1 MRHRGRFRH
10 DAAVIG
16 CYGAIMDSP
25 PLIEVNAFTHE
36 GRRRANN
43 EDSITVGGWVSDVAM
58 SGPRRSRHELTA
70 PFLVAV
76 ADGMGGHAAG
86 EVASRYAIKRLAAES
101 LAGGERDV
109 AATLIA
115 INAELYDT
123 MAAAPSFRGMGTTA
137 AGLLLTPSQAIWF
150 NLGDSRIYCRRA
162 GQLEQ
167 LSIDDVPPGER
178 SGIITQCLGGGLT
191 FTRIS
196 PHIGAEDLSIPSC
209 WLLCSDGLTDMLP
222 EEIIGSMMEGDDEEA
237 VRDLFTLAME
247 AGGDDN
253 ISIIVVSV
261 MPANSS
267 TTASA
272 GP

>member
-1 MRHRGRFRH
+1 
-10 DAAVIG
+10 
-16 CYGAIMDSP
+16 MDSP
-25 PLIEVNAFTHE
+25 PLIEVNAFTHQ
-36 GRRRANN
+36 GRRRADN

-58 SGPRRSRHELTA
+58 SSPRRSRHELTA
-70 PFLVAV
+70 PFLVAI

-101 LAGGERDV
+101 FAGGERDV
-109 AATLIA
+109 AATLAA
-115 INAELYDT
+115 INVELYDT
-123 MAAAPSFRGMGTTA
+123 MAAAPAFRGMGTTA
-137 AGLLLTPSQAIWF
+137 VGLLLTPSQAIWF
-150 NLGDSRIYCRRA
+150 NLGDSRIYRQRY

-167 LSIDDVPPGER
+167 RSTDDVPLGQR
-178 SGIITQCLGGGLT
+178 SGIITQCLGGSPT

-196 PHIGAEDLSIPSC
+196 PHIGAEDLTVPSR

-222 EEIIGSMMEGDDEEA
+222 EEIIVSMMEGDDEQA

-261 MPANSS
+261 TPADPS